1 MPRARLKRTSSRMN
15 KPASMSPEMVPAEG
29 RYHGGPP
36 YNLNLTQ
43 EETPEFVEHW
53 RAIMLDKWRIL
64 ALAVLVAVIAYVAV
78 SQMAP
83 VYRSSA
89 TVLIDMERRSLL
101 QTGDAYSGAIP
112 YYKEYF
118 QTQTDILKSRE
129 VALRVVTKLKLTEH
143 PDFIRASKSRLR
155 SRSG

>member
-1 MPRARLKRTSSRMN
+1 MPRARLKRASSRMNNRMN
-15 KPASMSPEMVPAEG
+15 KPASIPPEMVPAEG
-29 RYHGGPP
+29 RYHGWPP
-36 YNLNLTQ
+36 SNLNLTQ

-64 ALAVLVAVIAYVAV
+64 ALAVLVAVIAYMAV

-101 QTGDAYSGAIP
+101 QIGDAYSLSLIH
-112 YYKEYF
+112 
-118 QTQTDILKSRE
+118 I
-129 VALRVVTKLKLTEH
+129 
-143 PDFIRASKSRLR
+143 
-155 SRSG
+155 